1 MSTDTPGRDPGTGKL
16 VNEGLI
22 EDVFIECLLISGKG
36 IGSYKVSWPEQQL
49 DSNRTASKLVPQ
61 VPR

>member
-1 MSTDTPGRDPGTGKL
+1 MSTDTPGKDTGTGKL
-16 VNEGLI
+16 VNKGLI
-22 EDVFIECLLISGKG
+22 EDVFIDCLLISGKG
-36 IGSYKVSWPEQQL
+36 TGIYKVSWPEQQL